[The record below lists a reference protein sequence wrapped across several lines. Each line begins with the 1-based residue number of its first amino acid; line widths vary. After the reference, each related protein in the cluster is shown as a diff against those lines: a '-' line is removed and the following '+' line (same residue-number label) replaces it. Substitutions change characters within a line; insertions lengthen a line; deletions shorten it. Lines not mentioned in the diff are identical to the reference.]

1 MIFSFEK
8 PRAAFLSSCDLF
20 TTEKKPMPGVTVY
33 SNEENAR
40 SLSVRLMGMIAGKQ
54 WYAAEIPA
62 ADTFLYWTKPVA
74 EQPFPVLHSLLSE
87 RSLSTLFAEELTV
100 FRWQLS
106 CYLKDRRQ
114 EEAGMLSAEET
125 LAFYHEKRNT
135 LLALATREALINFVK
150 EKATR
155 KEPEVLA
162 AYFSA
167 LNISGVIDEADGNT
181 MFLIFNPRASLKI
194 LSIHRES
201 YAYPV
206 ISPIPKGGEE

>member
-8 PRAAFLSSCDLF
+8 PRTAFLSSCDLF
-20 TTEKKPMPGVTVY
+20 ATEKKPLPGVTVY
-33 SNEENAR
+33 SDEETAR
-40 SLSVRLMGMIAGKQ
+40 SHSVRRNGMIAGKQ

-62 ADTFLYWTKPVA
+62 ADTFLYRSKPVA

-87 RSLSTLFAEELTV
+87 KSLSMLFAEELTV

-114 EEAGMLSAEET
+114 EEAGVLSAEET
-125 LAFYHEKRNT
+125 LAFFHEKRNT
-135 LLALATREALINFVK
+135 LLALASGETLISFVK

-155 KEPEVLA
+155 KEPEIVP

-167 LNISGVIDEADGNT
+167 LGISGIMDEADGNMT
-181 MFLIFNPRASLKI
+181 FLNFNPRASIKI
-194 LSIHRES
+194 LSIHRDN
-201 YAYPV
+201 YAYPD
-206 ISPIPKGGEE
+206 ISPLRSTKS